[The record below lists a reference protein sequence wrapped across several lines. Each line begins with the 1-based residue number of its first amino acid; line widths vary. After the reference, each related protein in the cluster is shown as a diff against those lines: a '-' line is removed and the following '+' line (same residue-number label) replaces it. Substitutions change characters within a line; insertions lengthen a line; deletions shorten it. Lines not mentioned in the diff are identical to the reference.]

1 MDCYACELYNLRIVE
16 TFITNLLS
24 GPKVSAIE
32 RFHCMHVCIRNCVG
46 VHVCMSAGVH
56 AFRYCVYIVPQGNSS
71 H

>member
-1 MDCYACELYNLRIVE
+1 MHVNYNLRIVE

-32 RFHCMHVCIRNCVG
+32 RFHCMYVYIYICNCTG

-56 AFRYCVYIVPQGNSS
+56 AFRYCVYIVPQVNSS